1 MGSQVKKT
9 TSPREGGEWRVGR
22 GNRRYCAALDC
33 WLSLIRQD
41 EMREVEDRDNEG
53 TEHHDSLSTKISV
66 KSLEQNSIISA
77 MGYGQFNIL
86 GYGQCS
92 YLRLVDEANK
102 VHRAFVR
109 GKNPE

>member
-9 TSPREGGEWRVGR
+9 SSPREGGEWRVGR

-33 WLSLIRQD
+33 QD

-53 TEHHDSLSTKISV
+53 IEHHDSLSAKISV

-77 MGYGQFNIL
+77 MQTFWAM
-86 GYGQCS
+86 
-92 YLRLVDEANK
+92 AN
-102 VHRAFVR
+102 VVICVL
-109 GKNPE
+109 